1 MLISRDTAIS
11 ALMGAMGINI
21 TYLKELAIIG
31 GLSFVGYYFLK
42 K

>member
-1 MLISRDTAIS
+1 MLISRDAVIA
-11 ALMGAMGINI
+11 ALMGAVGINI
-21 TYLKELAIIG
+21 TYVKEVAIIG

>member
-1 MLISRDTAIS
+1 MLISRDAVIA
-11 ALMGAMGINI
+11 ALMGATGINI
-21 TYLKELAIIG
+21 TYVKELAIIG

>member
-1 MLISRDTAIS
+1 MLISRDAVIA
-11 ALMGAMGINI
+11 ALMGAMGINL
-21 TYLKELAIIG
+21 TYLKEVTIIG

>member
-1 MLISRDTAIS
+1 MLISRDAVIA
-11 ALMGAMGINI
+11 ALLGATGINLR
-21 TYLKELAIIG
+21 YVKEVAIIG

>member
-1 MLISRDTAIS
+1 MLISRDAAIS

-21 TYLKELAIIG
+21 TYVKELAIIG

>member
-1 MLISRDTAIS
+1 MLISRDAVIS

-21 TYLKELAIIG
+21 TYVKELAIIA

>member
-1 MLISRDTAIS
+1 MLISRDAVIS

-21 TYLKELAIIG
+21 TYMKEVAIIG